1 MALRRRK
8 SRKDQVLSLLET
20 YLKLQAAK
28 KATKGARKAAKGTAV
43 YQVAKRTPV
52 VKRIPIIAG
61 AGVAIAVV
69 VAKLRSSGGDSSAP
83 AGA

>member
-8 SRKDQVLSLLET
+8 SKQSQVVDLLET

-28 KATKGARKAAKGTAV
+28 KTAKGAKKAAKGTAA
-43 YQVAKRTPV
+43 YKVAKKTPL

-61 AGVAIAVV
+61 VAVAAAVV
-69 VAKLRSSGGDSSAP
+69 ATKLRSSHDDVTP
-83 AGA
+83 AAA